1 MHTLAT
7 KHTHKK
13 RKYNPKFVAKK
24 LEKLSSNVAKKG
36 IFVVKKTKIGYD
48 IIDYIKKEVLIAD
61 IPFSKTANNFCDS
74 LNKEGER
81 GVAQLTHHVRV
92 YHKHMNDIMFY
103 KHTIRT
109 SKDTTKVFTA
119 GVRMQ
124 DSLGM
129 VKEAKHH
136 LAFY

>member
-1 MHTLAT
+1 LAT

-13 RKYNPKFVAKK
+13 GNFNPKHIANK
-24 LEKLSSNVAKKG
+24 LDKLASNVAKKG

-48 IIDYIKKEVLIAD
+48 IVNYFNKEVLVKD
-61 IPFSKTANNFCDS
+61 IPFSRTANNYCDS

-81 GVAQLTHHVRV
+81 GVAQITHHVHV
-92 YHKHMNDIMFY
+92 YHKHMNDIVFY

-109 SKDTTKVFTA
+109 SNDAVRVFNA

-124 DSLGM
+124 ESLGM
-129 VKEAKHH
+129 VKEAKRQ
-136 LAFY
+136 LAYY